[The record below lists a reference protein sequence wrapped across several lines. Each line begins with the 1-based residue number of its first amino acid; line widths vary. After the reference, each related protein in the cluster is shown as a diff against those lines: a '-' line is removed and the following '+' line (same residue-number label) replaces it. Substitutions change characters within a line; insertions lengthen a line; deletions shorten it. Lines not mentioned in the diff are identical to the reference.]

1 MTDVIILDQISVLCL
16 PRILWDDIVKKCCQG
31 WGGFLKKD
39 IKGEWPRREGCL

>member
-31 WGGFLKKD
+31 WGVSKKRY
-39 IKGEWPRREGCL
+39 KGGMAT